1 MINTVF
7 EVRGGEVCVD
17 PIVKHKASNM
27 AAIAETLPT
36 KLCIEF
42 GSVSPLPGPR
52 DNKGSLILDCFQNIH
67 RILNLVMINDITIIK
82 MRINIQGAPKKK
94 RNTF

>member
-1 MINTVF
+1 MTLAVGEKRIFKAKSRCWGAMINTVF

-42 GSVSPLPGPR
+42 GSVSPLP
-52 DNKGSLILDCFQNIH
+52 
-67 RILNLVMINDITIIK
+67 
-82 MRINIQGAPKKK
+82 AP
-94 RNTF
+94 